1 MSDKIDHSSRAHAV
15 LSASSSARWLKCPPS
30 AVAATMYPSAETEF
44 TKEGTL
50 AHEVAEATVDWW
62 DAATEIK
69 SIYGDFGAYLDFK
82 VTEINRGEITAEM
95 IQCAEAY
102 RDYIQELIHDDSAV
116 VLLEQR
122 LDFSPWVPDGFGTG
136 DCIIIQGN
144 RLDVV
149 DYKYGKGVA
158 VSAEN
163 NSQMRLYGLGAL
175 NDFGDIY
182 EIHEVGMHIF
192 QPRLNNI
199 STEVLTTEELLDWS
213 EETSARALLASE
225 GKGDYYSGEYCRFC
239 PHAGQCPTL
248 AADCMKV
255 VNLGDGKA
263 AVPAMA
269 PWMISDIL
277 KQESMI
283 TGWLKAVKERALS
296 QMLSGEQIPGFK
308 VVEGRNSREWS
319 DAKAVEATLFHDIGL
334 CEEEY
339 MTEPVLLSP
348 AQLEKSIGKKKVAEA
363 VGIYIVTK
371 PGNPTIAPETDKREP
386 YDRKEASRKAFE

>member
-1 MSDKIDHSSRAHAV
+1 MSEKIDHSNRAHAV

-30 AVAATMYPSAETEF
+30 AVAATMYPSTGTEF
-44 TKEGTL
+44 TREGTL
-50 AHEVAEATVDWW
+50 AHEVAEQIARGKPVDP
-62 DAATEIK
+62 
-69 SIYGDFGAYLDFK
+69 Y
-82 VTEINRGEITAEM
+82 GEITREM

-102 RDYIQELIHDDSAV
+102 RDYIQELITDDNAV

-149 DYKYGKGVA
+149 DYKYGIGVA

-163 NSQMRLYGLGAL
+163 NSQMMLYGLGAL

-192 QPRLNNI
+192 QPRINNV
-199 STEVLTTEELLDWS
+199 SSEVLEVEALRFWGDKVVKPIAEL
-213 EETSARALLASE
+213 AAQ
-225 GKGDYYSGEYCRFC
+225 GKGDYCSGEHCRFC

-248 AADCMKV
+248 SADCMKV
-255 VNLGDGKA
+255 VNLGGGKA
-263 AVPAMA
+263 AVPTMA

-283 TGWLKAVKERALS
+283 SGWLKAVKERALS
-296 QMLSGEQIPGFK
+296 QMLSGESIPGFK
-308 VVEGRNSREWS
+308 VVEGRGSREWN
-319 DAKAVEATLFHDIGL
+319 DEEIVKRTMRHNQI
-334 CEEEY
+334 EEEDY
-339 MTEPVLLSP
+339 LKIELLSP
-348 AQLEKSIGKKKVAEA
+348 AALEKSIGKKKVAEL
-363 VGIYIVTK
+363 VGAMIASK
-371 PGNPTIAPETDKREP
+371 PGNPTIAPETDKRKP
-386 YDRKEASRKAFE
+386 YSQQEASRKAFE

>member
-30 AVAATMYPSAETEF
+30 AVAATMYPSADTEF

-50 AHEVAEATVDWW
+50 AHEVAELFVKINPEK
-62 DAATEIK
+62 ATE
-69 SIYGDFGAYLDFK
+69 SLLLDFK
-82 VTEINRGEITAEM
+82 DWIGSDDITMEM
-95 IQCAEAY
+95 LQCAESY
-102 RDYIQELIHDDSAV
+102 RDYIHELIHDDSAV

-149 DYKYGKGVA
+149 DYKYGQGVA
-158 VSAEN
+158 VSAVEN
-163 NSQMRLYGLGAL
+163 PQMRLYGLGAL

-182 EIHEVGMHIF
+182 DIREIGTHIF
-192 QPRLNNI
+192 QPRINNI
-199 STEVLTTEELLDWS
+199 SAEVLDRVDLGEWGEDIQPIA
-213 EETSARALLASE
+213 ELASE
-225 GKGDYYSGEYCRFC
+225 GKGDYCSGEHCRFC

-248 AADCMKV
+248 SADCMKV
-255 VNLGDGKA
+255 VNLGTGKA

-283 TGWLKAVKERALS
+283 TSWLKAVKERALS

-308 VVEGRNSREWS
+308 VVEGRGSREWA
-319 DAKAVEATLFHDIGL
+319 DEDKVEEALAAEGYEP
-334 CEEEY
+334 EEIF
-339 MTEPVLLSP
+339 EPQTLLSP
-348 AQLEKSIGKKKVAEA
+348 AKMEKSIGKKKVAEH
-363 VGIYIVTK
+363 ISHLIVTK
-371 PGNPTIAPETDKREP
+371 PGNPTIAPESDKRKP